1 MFFLIPPLTYSRRH
15 HYPLIVEKD
24 IVLHRSFSFT
34 SFFLINL
41 LILGLQRVKRDGLQ
55 LLAAETST
63 VQSGDTDADDEYF
76 FAEYNDESE
85 QGMILHHA
93 KYWRWRCE
101 ILENDAFMTG
111 VSSDNR

>member
-1 MFFLIPPLTYSRRH
+1 M
-15 HYPLIVEKD
+15 
-24 IVLHRSFSFT
+24 
-34 SFFLINL
+34 
-41 LILGLQRVKRDGLQ
+41 KRDGLQ

-93 KYWRWRCE
+93 IVVGDVR
-101 ILENDAFMTG
+101 F
-111 VSSDNR
+111 

>member
-1 MFFLIPPLTYSRRH
+1 M
-15 HYPLIVEKD
+15 
-24 IVLHRSFSFT
+24 
-34 SFFLINL
+34 
-41 LILGLQRVKRDGLQ
+41 KRDGLQ

-93 KYWRWRCE
+93 
-101 ILENDAFMTG
+101 IG
-111 VSSDNR
+111 VGDVKF